1 MVNCFECKHRE
12 VIRMLVGE
20 EIAETDYCK
29 LGRFDIFD
37 KHPETCDCFEPVEDC
52 DFFELLEK
60 LEEVDS

>member
-1 MVNCFECKHRE
+1 
-12 VIRMLVGE
+12 MLVGE

-52 DFFELLEK
+52 DFFELLEE